1 MNMKNTPPVPPDTRS
16 AGIGQ
21 DKPPKAAEQD
31 RTDGGSEFKEEPD
44 ASPQRPPAGPHAKPE
59 LTNRDATPG
68 AGLLPDPDDTANAPD
83 SASS

>member
-1 MNMKNTPPVPPDTRS
+1 MNMKNTPPVPPDTHS
-16 AGIGQ
+16 VQTAQ
-21 DKPPKAAEQD
+21 DKPQKAAERD
-31 RTDGGSEFKEEPD
+31 RTDGDSEAKEEPD

-68 AGLLPDPDDTANAPD
+68 AGLLPDPDDPANAPD